1 MAASPDDSLD
11 TLIGKFC
18 VRASDETSLAAD
30 WLVPTFNFLILH
42 LKLTSSWQKNCYTL
56 TVYILSIFSL
66 VFLVKA
72 TNPLVD
78 NPDPVVVASFCAK
91 VNHVTDGA
99 QVASRLL
106 AYRIHSPQE
115 KEALHAL
122 AVIIILIWRHSSYN
136 NISFPVY
143 LDSC

>member
-1 MAASPDDSLD
+1 M
-11 TLIGKFC
+11 
-18 VRASDETSLAAD
+18 
-30 WLVPTFNFLILH
+30 
-42 LKLTSSWQKNCYTL
+42 
-56 TVYILSIFSL
+56 YILSIFSL

-136 NISFPVY
+136 NNSFPVY